1 MNELR
6 SRKSVSRWVVGFV
19 GAVSFALLF
28 ISGWWP
34 LKKQGN
40 GGGHNYSDLQSV
52 QHAAK
57 CFKTIGRAVFH
68 STNGCSYQYGEFL
81 LRFLNLTRLA
91 NTSGSL
97 LGGIFFVLVASL
109 IVILGALNT
118 KGLTTGLLGIALI
131 LSTGP
136 WLLFERGNFDL
147 LIFLILFLAICATN
161 TQLSPL
167 TLVLVAMTAL
177 MKFYTWPLLLIL
189 FAVEKK
195 NSARSFALILSIVTV
210 PLMLRDIASATGHP
224 NPLFAAFGL
233 PAPGLWINFFAWR
246 FKIPLILSVPSTY
259 LVGGVFILLVSYLAY
274 FSRLRERILFTP
286 IKSRISNSWQRS
298 IFVSSTTVYLS
309 CYLAGMNYDYRLIY
323 LIISLVIV
331 NATNVE
337 VAQSKL
343 FIAIELAALWLTYFF
358 FGYTGVIPVLLAL
371 VGNICQL
378 YLAIFLGRMLYLEIL
393 SFKPKLKFQNLA

>member
-1 MNELR
+1 MA
-6 SRKSVSRWVVGFV
+6 SFV
-19 GAVSFALLF
+19 LLF

-34 LKKQGN
+34 LKKQGI
-40 GGGHNYSDLQSV
+40 GGGHNYSDLKSV
-52 QHAAK
+52 QHAAT
-57 CFKTIGRAVFH
+57 CFKVIGRAVFH
-68 STNGCSYQYGEFL
+68 STNNCSYQYGEFL
-81 LRFLNLTRLA
+81 LRFLNWTRLA
-91 NTSGSL
+91 NTSGLL
-97 LGGIFFVLVASL
+97 LGGIFFVLAASL

-118 KGLTTGLLGIALI
+118 KSFTSGLTALALI

-161 TQLSPL
+161 SRTSPL
-167 TLVLVAMTAL
+167 ALVLVAMTTL
-177 MKFYTWPLLLIL
+177 MKFYTWPLLLIH
-189 FAVEKK
+189 FVIEKK
-195 NSARSFALILSIVTV
+195 RSARTFAFILSIVTI

-259 LVGGVFILLVSYLAY
+259 LVGGVLIFLASYLAY

-298 IFVSSTTVYLS
+298 IFVFSTTVYLS

-323 LIISLVIV
+323 LIVSLVIV

-337 VAQSKL
+337 AAKSKL
-343 FIAIELAALWLTYFF
+343 FIGIEIAALWLTYFF
-358 FGYTGVIPVLLAL
+358 FGCTGAIPVLLAL

-378 YLAIFLGRMLYLEIL
+378 YLAVFLGRMLYLEIL
-393 SFKPKLKFQNLA
+393 GSKSKLKFQSLA